1 MKLSFSDMR
10 KLGVSAFLAAGV
22 PEDAAACVTNALLL
36 AELDGMPSHG
46 FSRIPFYTDQ
56 ARSGKVN
63 AGARPEITQPAPA
76 LIVVDARN
84 GYAFP
89 AIEAGLRLA
98 VPLAGQY
105 GIALLAVRR
114 SHHCGVLGHYA
125 ESIARNNLIGLAF
138 SNTPSA
144 MAPWGGNKPSFG
156 TNPLAFGCPCAHCPD
171 GQPIVVDMS
180 LSKVARGKIMN
191 AVQKG
196 ESSIPEGWALD
207 ARGMPTTDPVQALG
221 GTMVPMGDAKGAA
234 LALMV
239 EILSAT
245 LTGSNHAFEASSFF
259 EAEGPAPGIGQS
271 FILISPTRVNPDFPH
286 TLERLTQHIC
296 GQPGARLPGA
306 RRFALREKRREEGLE
321 LPDALYEKIAA
332 SARREN
338 A

>member
-1 MKLSFSDMR
+1 M
-10 KLGVSAFLAAGV
+10 
-22 PEDAAACVTNALLL
+22 
-36 AELDGMPSHG
+36 
-46 FSRIPFYTDQ
+46 
-56 ARSGKVN
+56 
-63 AGARPEITQPAPA
+63 
-76 LIVVDARN
+76 
-84 GYAFP
+84 
-89 AIEAGLRLA
+89 
-98 VPLAGQY
+98 
-105 GIALLAVRR
+105 RR

-207 ARGMPTTDPVQALG
+207 AGGMPTTDPVQALR

-234 LALMV
+234 LVLMV

-286 TLERLTQHIC
+286 TLERLTPAYLRTTRSAPARSAALCPAGKRQGRRAGTARCPVGKNRGQCAAGKRMMPFRRLSFSSLRVRCIC
-296 GQPGARLPGA
+296 SRSSFSPRSS
-306 RRFALREKRREEGLE
+306 
-321 LPDALYEKIAA
+321 A
-332 SARREN
+332 SPSG
-338 A
+338 

>member
-10 KLGVSAFLAAGV
+10 KLGISAFLAAGA
-22 PEDAAACVTNALLL
+22 PEDTAACVTDALLL

-63 AGARPEITQPAPA
+63 AGARPESSHPAPA
-76 LIVVDARN
+76 LTVVDARN

-89 AIEAGLRLA
+89 AIEAGLRLTA
-98 VPLAGQY
+98 PLARQY

-114 SHHCGVLGHYA
+114 SHHCGVLGHYV
-125 ESIARNNLIGLAF
+125 ENIARENLIGLAF

-156 TNPLAFGCPCAHCPD
+156 TNPLAFGCPCAGCPD

-191 AVQKG
+191 AMQKG

-207 ARGMPTTDPVQALG
+207 RDGAPTTDPARALE
-221 GTMVPMGDAKGAA
+221 GTMVPLGDAKGAA

-245 LTGSNHAFEASSFF
+245 LTDSNHAFEASSFF

-271 FILISPTRVNPDFPH
+271 FLLISPTSVNPSFPH
-286 TLERLTQHIC
+286 TLERLTRHIT
-296 GQPGARLPGA
+296 GQPDARLPGA
-306 RRFALREKRREEGLE
+306 RRFALREKKREEGLE

-332 SARREN
+332 RTRRED

>member
-1 MKLSFSDMR
+1 
-10 KLGVSAFLAAGV
+10 
-22 PEDAAACVTNALLL
+22 
-36 AELDGMPSHG
+36 
-46 FSRIPFYTDQ
+46 
-56 ARSGKVN
+56 
-63 AGARPEITQPAPA
+63 
-76 LIVVDARN
+76 
-84 GYAFP
+84 
-89 AIEAGLRLA
+89 
-98 VPLAGQY
+98 
-105 GIALLAVRR
+105 
-114 SHHCGVLGHYA
+114 
-125 ESIARNNLIGLAF
+125 
-138 SNTPSA
+138 
-144 MAPWGGNKPSFG
+144 
-156 TNPLAFGCPCAHCPD
+156 
-171 GQPIVVDMS
+171 MS

-207 ARGMPTTDPVQALG
+207 AGGMPTTDPVQALR

-286 TLERLTQHIC
+286 TLERLTRHIC

-321 LPDALYEKIAA
+321 LPDALYEKIGQCAA
-332 SARREN
+332 GKRMMPFRRLSFSSLRVRCICSRSSFSPRSSASPSG
-338 A
+338 

>member
-1 MKLSFSDMR
+1 
-10 KLGVSAFLAAGV
+10 
-22 PEDAAACVTNALLL
+22 
-36 AELDGMPSHG
+36 
-46 FSRIPFYTDQ
+46 
-56 ARSGKVN
+56 
-63 AGARPEITQPAPA
+63 
-76 LIVVDARN
+76 
-84 GYAFP
+84 
-89 AIEAGLRLA
+89 
-98 VPLAGQY
+98 
-105 GIALLAVRR
+105 
-114 SHHCGVLGHYA
+114 
-125 ESIARNNLIGLAF
+125 
-138 SNTPSA
+138 
-144 MAPWGGNKPSFG
+144 
-156 TNPLAFGCPCAHCPD
+156 
-171 GQPIVVDMS
+171 
-180 LSKVARGKIMN
+180 
-191 AVQKG
+191 
-196 ESSIPEGWALD
+196 
-207 ARGMPTTDPVQALG
+207 
-221 GTMVPMGDAKGAA
+221 MVPMGDAKGAA